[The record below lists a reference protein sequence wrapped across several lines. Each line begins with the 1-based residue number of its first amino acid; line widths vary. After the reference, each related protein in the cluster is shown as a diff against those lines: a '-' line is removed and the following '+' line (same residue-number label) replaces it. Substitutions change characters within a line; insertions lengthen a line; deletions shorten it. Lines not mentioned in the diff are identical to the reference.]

1 MILIS
6 SSKQSIRALQRNPIQ
21 SYTFCLVGRDDWNI
35 LYKYHR
41 LVSSLSYTEFI
52 FKNSSLQLS
61 WYLKKER
68 DVLDV
73 VFIPW
78 KMDHRAIK
86 PSWIWEAHPPKCHRD
101 SLEIRPQN
109 EASWRDNGGFIIPW
123 RMALGGGA
131 LKIPMYHCTSSLFLS
146 VIWSKQHS
154 FIWTFIGCI
163 YHKRSKW

>member
-101 SLEIRPQN
+101 SLEIRPPKWGFMKGQWRVYNPLKDGFGGEPLKFPCIIVHQAFFWVLSDQN
-109 EASWRDNGGFIIPW
+109 NTVSFG
-123 RMALGGGA
+123 
-131 LKIPMYHCTSSLFLS
+131 LS
-146 VIWSKQHS
+146 
-154 FIWTFIGCI
+154 
-163 YHKRSKW
+163 